1 MKKYWKSVEE
11 LNENSSIVAKLEQN
25 EFVSDIATDEFLGD
39 KETLEES
46 STSRRD
52 FLKYV
57 GFSTA
62 AASLAACE
70 GPVRKAI
77 PYVVKPDDIIPGV
90 ANYYAT
96 TIADGYDFANVL
108 VKTREGR
115 PILIK
120 PNKEVN
126 GTTNARVQASVLS
139 LYDSSRLKA
148 PKLNGNNLSWS
159 DVDRQIKATL
169 SELKASEEKIVILTG
184 TLASP
189 ATSKLIKK
197 FAKENGNVQH
207 VQYDAISETAS
218 LDAYE
223 EVYGKRVLPNY
234 DFSKAETIVAIG
246 ADFLGDWQGGGFEK
260 SYTSGRQVD
269 TGKMSRHI
277 QVEANMTLSGAN
289 ADKRIVL
296 KPSEQVFALINLY
309 NAVTGENLPSKE
321 TTQDASIA
329 KAAKQLKAAGSKG
342 VVLTG
347 IQDKNAQLIA
357 LALNKKLKSSILDTA
372 NVKYTRQGND
382 TDVQQLVADMNAGKI
397 GALISF
403 QTNPVY
409 TLANS
414 ADFVSGLEKVK
425 LSIAFASSED
435 ETASIAQYALPT
447 PHYLEAW
454 GDAQIDA
461 ETYSLTQPTVN
472 PLFDT
477 KQFQDCLLSWSGSSE
492 SFYDFLKIF
501 WNTSILGGTSWNQAL
516 HDGFYRS
523 KARKLRGKSINT
535 ASAANALKS
544 VTKSGDFELTLFAST
559 AIGDGQQANNP
570 WLQEL
575 PDPITRASWDNYLTI
590 SQADATSLG
599 FENPVQDNGAINGSY
614 ANVTVNGTVL
624 KEVPVLIQPGQAKG
638 SLGLALG
645 YGKTKAMKSEMKVG
659 VNGYVLAD
667 GLKLTQIVSIENIG
681 GTHKFACEQ
690 LQHTIAGRYEILK
703 ETSLEDYN
711 NTNLDPKESWNQV
724 TKVSL
729 KHEEVSVNDV
739 DLWDDH
745 DRSIGHHFNLS
756 IDLSD
761 CTGCGACV
769 VACHAENN
777 VPVVG
782 KHEVRVGRDMHWLRI
797 DRYYSSELDAAS
809 EERAENVNT
818 TSDAVSDYYALEV
831 PAENPQ
837 VAFQPVMCQHCN
849 HAPCETVCPVGA
861 TTHGRQGQNQMT
873 YNRCVG
879 TRYCANNCPYRVR
892 RFNWFKYNENSEFD
906 FNMNDD
912 YGKMVLN
919 PDVVVR
925 SRGVMEKCS
934 FCIQSTQ
941 AVILNAKKE
950 GRKVAPGEFN
960 NAVACTSAC
969 STGALVFG
977 DVNEEK
983 EVIVEKKA
991 DKRMYR
997 LLEAIGTDNNVL
1009 YQVKVRNTEEA

>member
-39 KETLEES
+39 KEALEES

-77 PYVVKPDDIIPGV
+77 PYVVKPDDIIAGV

-115 PILIK
+115 PILVK

-139 LYDSSRLKA
+139 LYDSLRLKA

-169 SELKASEEKIVILTG
+169 SELKASGEKVVLLTG

-189 ATSKLIKK
+189 ATLKLIKK
-197 FAKENGNVQH
+197 FSKANGNVQH

-218 LDAYE
+218 LDAFE

-234 DFSKAETIVAIG
+234 DFSQAETIVAIG

-260 SYTSGRQVD
+260 SYTAGRQVE

-296 KPSEQVFALINLY
+296 KPSDQIFALINLY

-321 TTQDASIA
+321 TSQDKAIA
-329 KAAKQLKAAGSKG
+329 KAATQLKAAGSKG
-342 VVLTG
+342 VVLAG

-357 LALNKKLKSSILDTA
+357 LALNEKLKSSIIDTA

-382 TDVQQLVADMNAGKI
+382 ADVQQLIAEMNAGKV
-397 GALISF
+397 GALFSF

-414 ADFVSGLEKVK
+414 ADFVSGLKKVQ
-425 LSIAFASSED
+425 LSVAFASSED
-435 ETASIAQYALPT
+435 ETASIAQYVLPV

-454 GDAQIDA
+454 GDAHIDA

-492 SFYDFLKIF
+492 SFYDFLQNS
-501 WNTSILGGTSWNQAL
+501 WNTSVLGGTSWNQAL
-516 HDGFYRS
+516 HDGFFKS
-523 KARKLRGKSINT
+523 KAKKLRGKSINV
-535 ASAANALKS
+535 SAAVNALKS
-544 VTKSGDFELTLFAST
+544 MTKSGDFELTFFAST

-590 SQADATSLG
+590 SQADAAALG

-614 ANVTVNGTVL
+614 ANVTLNGTVL

-645 YGKTKAMKSEMKVG
+645 YGKTKAMKSEMQVG
-659 VNGYVLAD
+659 VNGYVLAND
-667 GLKLTQIVSIENIG
+667 LKLT
-681 GTHKFACEQ
+681 
-690 LQHTIAGRYEILK
+690 
-703 ETSLEDYN
+703 
-711 NTNLDPKESWNQV
+711 
-724 TKVSL
+724 
-729 KHEEVSVNDV
+729 
-739 DLWDDH
+739 
-745 DRSIGHHFNLS
+745 
-756 IDLSD
+756 
-761 CTGCGACV
+761 
-769 VACHAENN
+769 
-777 VPVVG
+777 
-782 KHEVRVGRDMHWLRI
+782 
-797 DRYYSSELDAAS
+797 
-809 EERAENVNT
+809 
-818 TSDAVSDYYALEV
+818 
-831 PAENPQ
+831 
-837 VAFQPVMCQHCN
+837 
-849 HAPCETVCPVGA
+849 
-861 TTHGRQGQNQMT
+861 
-873 YNRCVG
+873 
-879 TRYCANNCPYRVR
+879 
-892 RFNWFKYNENSEFD
+892 
-906 FNMNDD
+906 
-912 YGKMVLN
+912 
-919 PDVVVR
+919 
-925 SRGVMEKCS
+925 
-934 FCIQSTQ
+934 
-941 AVILNAKKE
+941 
-950 GRKVAPGEFN
+950 
-960 NAVACTSAC
+960 
-969 STGALVFG
+969 
-977 DVNEEK
+977 
-983 EVIVEKKA
+983 
-991 DKRMYR
+991 
-997 LLEAIGTDNNVL
+997 
-1009 YQVKVRNTEEA
+1009 

>member
-1 MKKYWKSVEE
+1 
-11 LNENSSIVAKLEQN
+11 
-25 EFVSDIATDEFLGD
+25 
-39 KETLEES
+39 
-46 STSRRD
+46 
-52 FLKYV
+52 
-57 GFSTA
+57 
-62 AASLAACE
+62 
-70 GPVRKAI
+70 
-77 PYVVKPDDIIPGV
+77 
-90 ANYYAT
+90 
-96 TIADGYDFANVL
+96 
-108 VKTREGR
+108 
-115 PILIK
+115 
-120 PNKEVN
+120 
-126 GTTNARVQASVLS
+126 
-139 LYDSSRLKA
+139 
-148 PKLNGNNLSWS
+148 
-159 DVDRQIKATL
+159 
-169 SELKASEEKIVILTG
+169 
-184 TLASP
+184 
-189 ATSKLIKK
+189 
-197 FAKENGNVQH
+197 
-207 VQYDAISETAS
+207 
-218 LDAYE
+218 
-223 EVYGKRVLPNY
+223 VYGKRVLPNY
-234 DFSKAETIVAIG
+234 DFSQAETIVAIG

-260 SYTSGRQVD
+260 SYTAGRQVE

-296 KPSEQVFALINLY
+296 KPSDQIFALINLY

-321 TTQDASIA
+321 TSQDKAIA
-329 KAAKQLKAAGSKG
+329 KAATQLKAAGSKG
-342 VVLTG
+342 VVLAG

-357 LALNKKLKSSILDTA
+357 LALNEKLKSSIIDTA

-382 TDVQQLVADMNAGKI
+382 ADVQQLIAEMNAGKV
-397 GALISF
+397 GALFSF

-414 ADFVSGLEKVK
+414 ADFVSGLEKVQ
-425 LSIAFASSED
+425 LSVAFASSED
-435 ETASIAQYALPT
+435 ETASIAQYALPV

-454 GDAQIDA
+454 GDAHIDA

-492 SFYDFLKIF
+492 SFYDFLQNS
-501 WNTSILGGTSWNQAL
+501 WNTSVLGGTSWNQAL
-516 HDGFYRS
+516 HDGFFKS
-523 KARKLRGKSINT
+523 KAKKLRGKSINV
-535 ASAANALKS
+535 SAAVNALKS
-544 VTKSGDFELTLFAST
+544 MTKSGDFELTLFAST

-590 SQADATSLG
+590 SQADAAALG

-614 ANVTVNGTVL
+614 ANVTLNGTVL

-645 YGKTKAMKSEMKVG
+645 YGKTKAMKSEMQVG
-659 VNGYVLAD
+659 VNGYVLAND
-667 GLKLTQIVSIENIG
+667 LKLTQIVSIENIG

-797 DRYYSSELDAAS
+797 DRYYSSELDANS

-969 STGALVFG
+969 TTGALVFG

>member
-11 LNENSSIVAKLEQN
+11 LNENSSVVAKLEEK
-25 EFVSDIATDEFLGD
+25 EFVSEIATDEFLGD
-39 KETLEES
+39 KETLEDS

-77 PYVVKPDDIIPGV
+77 PYVVKPDEITPGI
-90 ANYYAT
+90 ANYYASS
-96 TIADGYDFANVL
+96 IADGYDFANVL

-115 PILIK
+115 PILVM
-120 PNKEVN
+120 PNKLAE
-126 GTTNARVQASVLS
+126 GSTNARVQASVLS
-139 LYDSSRLKA
+139 LYDSLRLKG
-148 PKLNGNNLSWS
+148 PKVRGNNSSWS
-159 DVDRQIKATL
+159 DVDGQIKDALANFKATD
-169 SELKASEEKIVILTG
+169 EKIVLLTG

-189 ATSKLIKK
+189 STEKLIKE
-197 FAKENGNVQH
+197 FAAVNGNVQH
-207 VQYDAISETAS
+207 IQYDAVSESAT
-218 LDAYE
+218 LDAFQ
-223 EVYGKRVLPNY
+223 EVYGVRALPNY
-234 DFSKAETIVAIG
+234 DFSTAATIVSIG
-246 ADFLGDWQGGGFEK
+246 ADFIGDWQGGGFEK
-260 SYTSGRQVD
+260 SYAAGRKVI
-269 TGKMSRHI
+269 TGNMSRHI

-289 ADKRIVL
+289 ADKRIVM
-296 KPSEQVFALINLY
+296 KPSEQVYALINLY
-309 NAVTGENLPSKE
+309 NAVTGQNLPSKK
-321 TTQDASIA
+321 TAKDAAIQ
-329 KAAKQLKAAGSKG
+329 KAAKQLLKSGSKG
-342 VVLTG
+342 VVVTG

-357 LALNKKLKSSILDTA
+357 LALNAYLQSDIIKTDAVSLI
-372 NVKYTRQGND
+372 RQGND
-382 TDVQQLVADMNAGKI
+382 AEVQELIKEMNAGKVA
-397 GALISF
+397 ALF
-403 QTNPVY
+403 TFNTNPVY
-409 TLANS
+409 TLADS
-414 ADFVSGLEKVK
+414 AAFVSGMKKLK
-425 LSIAFASSED
+425 LSVSFASSED
-435 ETASIAQYALPT
+435 ETASLATYALPT

-454 GDAQIDA
+454 GDVEMTAGS
-461 ETYSLTQPTVN
+461 YSLTQPTVN

-477 KQFQDCLLSWSGSSE
+477 RQFQESLLVWSDNSVSY
-492 SFYDFLKIF
+492 YDYLKSF
-501 WNTSILGGTSWNQAL
+501 WNASVLGGTSWNQAL
-516 HDGFYRS
+516 HDGFFDGKAS
-523 KARKLRGKSINT
+523 KNSAKSIDALQAGKSLV
-535 ASAANALKS
+535 A
-544 VTKSGDFELTLFAST
+544 VTKDSDFELTLFSST

-590 SQADATSLG
+590 SKSDAEKFG
-599 FENPVQDNGAINGSY
+599 FTNPVKDNGAIDGDY
-614 ANVTVNGTVL
+614 ANITVGGVVL
-624 KEVPVLIQPGQAKG
+624 EKVPVLIQPGQANG
-638 SLGLALG
+638 SVGLSLG
-645 YGKTKAMKSEMKVG
+645 YGKTKAMKSEMIVG
-659 VNGYVLAD
+659 VNGYTLAKD
-667 GLKLTQIVSIENIG
+667 LKLVQPVSIEKVA

-703 ETSLEDYN
+703 ETTLATYN
-711 NTNLDPKESWNQV
+711 DKSIDPKHSWNEV
-724 TKVSL
+724 PKVSL
-729 KHEEVSVNDV
+729 KHEEVDVTKV

-756 IDLSD
+756 IDLTS

-797 DRYYSSELDAAS
+797 DRYYSSEIDAAS
-809 EERAENVNT
+809 DERALNKNS
-818 TSDAVSDYYALEV
+818 TSDKVEDYYTLEV
-831 PAENPQ
+831 PEENPQ

-919 PDVVVR
+919 PDVAVR

-941 AVILNAKKE
+941 QVILNAKKE
-950 GRKVAPGEFN
+950 GRKVKPGEFN
-960 NAVACTSAC
+960 NATACSAAC
-969 STGALVFG
+969 STGSLVFG
-977 DVNEEK
+977 DVNDANDDIVALK
-983 EVIVEKKA
+983 E
-991 DKRMYR
+991 DKRAYR
-997 LLEAIGTDNNVL
+997 LLEAIGTDNNVI
-1009 YQVKVRNTEEA
+1009 YQVKVRNTEEV

>member
-39 KETLEES
+39 KEALEES

-139 LYDSSRLKA
+139 LYDSLRLKA

-169 SELKASEEKIVILTG
+169 SELKAAGEKVVILTG

-189 ATSKLIKK
+189 ATSKLIKN
-197 FAKENGNVQH
+197 FAKANGNVQH
-207 VQYDAISETAS
+207 VQYDAVSESAS
-218 LDAYE
+218 LDAFE

-246 ADFLGDWQGGGFEK
+246 ADFLGDWQGGSFEK
-260 SYTSGRQVD
+260 SYTAGRRVE

-277 QVEANMTLSGAN
+277 QIEANMTLSGAN

-321 TTQDASIA
+321 TAQDVSIA

-357 LALNKKLKSSILDTA
+357 LALNKKLKSSIIDTA

-382 TDVQQLVADMNAGKI
+382 ADLQQLVSDMNAGKI

-425 LSIAFASSED
+425 LSVAFASSED

-454 GDAQIDA
+454 GDVQIDT

-492 SFYDFLKIF
+492 SFYDFLKNS

-516 HDGFYRS
+516 HDGFYKS
-523 KARKLRGKSINT
+523 KAKKLRGKSINIS
-535 ASAANALKS
+535 SAANALKS
-544 VTKSGDFELTLFAST
+544 GTKSGDFELTLFAST

-645 YGKTKAMKSEMKVG
+645 YGKTKAMKSEMQVG
-659 VNGYVLAD
+659 VNGYTLAD
-667 GLKLTQIVSIENIG
+667 DLKLTQIVAIENIG

-797 DRYYSSELDAAS
+797 DRYYSSELDATS

-818 TSDAVSDYYALEV
+818 TSDAVSDYYELEV

>member
-797 DRYYSSELDAAS
+797 DRYYSSELDATS

>member
-11 LNENSSIVAKLEQN
+11 LKENSSVVAKLEQN
-25 EFVSDIATDEFLGD
+25 EFVSEIATDEFLGD

-77 PYVVKPDDIIPGV
+77 PYVVKPDDIIAGV

-120 PNKEVN
+120 PNKEAN

-139 LYDSSRLKA
+139 LYDSLRLKS
-148 PKLNGNNLSWS
+148 PKLNGNKLSWS
-159 DVDRQIKATL
+159 DVDRQMKAKL
-169 SELKASEEKIVILTG
+169 ADLKVSGEKIVLLTG

-197 FAKENGNVQH
+197 FAKANGNVQH
-207 VQYDAISETAS
+207 VQYDAISEAAS
-218 LDAYE
+218 LDAFE
-223 EVYGKRVLPNY
+223 EVYGKRALPNY

-260 SYTSGRQVD
+260 SYTAGRQVE

-277 QVEANMTLSGAN
+277 QIEANMTLSGAN

-321 TTQDASIA
+321 TAQDLAIA

-357 LALNKKLKSSILDTA
+357 LALNKKLKSSIIDTS
-372 NVKYTRQGND
+372 NVKYTRQGD
-382 TDVQQLVADMNAGKI
+382 DAEVQQLIADMNAGKV
-397 GALISF
+397 GALLSF

-414 ADFVSGLEKVK
+414 ADFVRGLEKVK
-425 LSIAFASSED
+425 LSVAFASSED
-435 ETASIAQYALPT
+435 ETASMAQYALPT
-447 PHYLEAW
+447 PHYLESW

-461 ETYSLTQPTVN
+461 ATYSLTQPTVK

-492 SFYDFLKIF
+492 SFYDFLKNS
-501 WNTSILGGTSWNQAL
+501 WNASVLGGTSWNQAL
-516 HDGFYRS
+516 HDGFY
-523 KARKLRGKSINT
+523 KVAAKKLRGKSINV
-535 ASAANALKS
+535 SAAANELNA

-599 FENPVQDNGAINGSY
+599 FENPVQDNGAINGNY
-614 ANVTVNGTVL
+614 ANITVNGTVL
-624 KEVPVLIQPGQAKG
+624 EKVPVLIQPGQAKG
-638 SLGLALG
+638 SVGLALG
-645 YGKTKAMKSEMKVG
+645 YGKTKAMKTEMQVG

-667 GLKLTQIVSIENIG
+667 NLKLTQIAAIENIG

-703 ETSLEDYN
+703 ETSLENYN

-724 TKVSL
+724 SKVSL

-797 DRYYSSELDAAS
+797 DRYYSSELDATS
-809 EERAENVNT
+809 EEKSENVNT
-818 TSDAVSDYYALEV
+818 KSDAVSDYYALEV

-969 STGALVFG
+969 TTGALVFG
-977 DVNEEK
+977 DINEEK
-983 EVIVEKKA
+983 EAIVEKKA

>member
-39 KETLEES
+39 KEALEES

-77 PYVVKPDDIIPGV
+77 PYVVKPDDIIAGV

-115 PILIK
+115 PILVK

-139 LYDSSRLKA
+139 LYDSLRLKA

-169 SELKASEEKIVILTG
+169 SELKASGEKVVLLTG

-189 ATSKLIKK
+189 ATLKLIKK
-197 FAKENGNVQH
+197 FSKANGNVQH

-218 LDAYE
+218 LDAFE

-234 DFSKAETIVAIG
+234 DFSQAETIVAIG

-260 SYTSGRQVD
+260 SYTAGRQVE

-296 KPSEQVFALINLY
+296 KPSDQIFALINLY

-321 TTQDASIA
+321 TSQDKAIA
-329 KAAKQLKAAGSKG
+329 KAATQLKAAGSKG
-342 VVLTG
+342 VVLAG

-357 LALNKKLKSSILDTA
+357 LALNEKLKSSIIDTA

-382 TDVQQLVADMNAGKI
+382 ADVQQLIAEMNAGKV
-397 GALISF
+397 GALFSF

-414 ADFVSGLEKVK
+414 ADFVSGLEKVQ
-425 LSIAFASSED
+425 LSVAFASSED
-435 ETASIAQYALPT
+435 ETASIAQYALPV

-454 GDAQIDA
+454 GDAHIDA

-477 KQFQDCLLSWSGSSE
+477 KQFQDCLLAWSGSSE
-492 SFYDFLKIF
+492 SFYDFLQNS
-501 WNTSILGGTSWNQAL
+501 WNTSVLGGTSWNQAL
-516 HDGFYRS
+516 HDGFFKS
-523 KARKLRGKSINT
+523 KAKKLRGKSINV
-535 ASAANALKS
+535 SAAVNALKS
-544 VTKSGDFELTLFAST
+544 MTKSGDFELTLFAST

-590 SQADATSLG
+590 SQADAAALG

-614 ANVTVNGTVL
+614 ANVTLNGTVL

-645 YGKTKAMKSEMKVG
+645 YGKTKAMKSEMQVG
-659 VNGYVLAD
+659 VNGYVLAND
-667 GLKLTQIVSIENIG
+667 LKLTQIVSIENIG

-797 DRYYSSELDAAS
+797 DRYYSSELDANS

-969 STGALVFG
+969 TTGALVFG